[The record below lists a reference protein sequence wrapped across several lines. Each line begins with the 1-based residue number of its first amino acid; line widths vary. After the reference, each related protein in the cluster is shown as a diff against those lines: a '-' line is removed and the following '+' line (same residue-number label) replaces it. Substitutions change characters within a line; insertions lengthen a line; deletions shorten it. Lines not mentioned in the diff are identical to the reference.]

1 VAPDPAAPLR
11 LVVGIPTSGRADQ
24 VRTAIAHLRGQ
35 TRQPEVISVAAC
47 DPADIVGVISEGVK
61 TIFSPRGL
69 TKQRNAILRH
79 YRSADVIVFF
89 DDDFL
94 PQPSY
99 LQEVEKVFQ
108 LHPEVVLLTGRVIA
122 DGITGPGL
130 STEQALRHLEA
141 DNRDSSAHKP
151 LVDIYNGY
159 GCNMAVRA
167 QIAADAGVIFDEAL
181 PLYGW
186 LEDVDFSR
194 QMARHGRIVRSSRIR
209 GVHLGT
215 KSGRQSGVRLGYSQI
230 ANPLYLVRK
239 KTLSLLRALLQ
250 MARNLAMNVV
260 FSLRP
265 EPYIDRRG
273 RLRGNVIGIKDLVLR
288 RLRPE
293 RASDM

>member
-1 VAPDPAAPLR
+1 VASDPAAPIR

-24 VRTAIAHLRGQ
+24 VRAAIAHLRGQ
-35 TRQPEVISVAAC
+35 TRQPEVILVAAC
-47 DPADIVGVISEGVK
+47 DPADIVGVCGEGVK

-69 TKQRNAILRH
+69 TKQRNAILRQ
-79 YRSADVIVFF
+79 YWSADVIVFF

-94 PQPSY
+94 PQADY

-141 DNRDSSAHKP
+141 DKAESSAHKLP
-151 LVDIYNGY
+151 VDVYNGY
-159 GCNMAVRA
+159 GCNMAVRV
-167 QIAADAGVIFDEAL
+167 QIAADAGVTFDEAL

-194 QMARHGRIVRSSRIR
+194 QMALHGRIVCSSSIR

-215 KSGRQSGVRLGYSQI
+215 KSGRQSGIRLGYSQI

-239 KTLSLLRALLQ
+239 STFSLPRALWQ

-273 RLRGNVIGIKDLVLR
+273 RLQGNVIGIKDLVLG